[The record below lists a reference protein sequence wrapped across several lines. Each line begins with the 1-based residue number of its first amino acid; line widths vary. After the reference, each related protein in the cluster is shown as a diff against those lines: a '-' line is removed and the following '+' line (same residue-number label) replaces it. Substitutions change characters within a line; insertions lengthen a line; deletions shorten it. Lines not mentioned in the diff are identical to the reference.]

1 MRRAAI
7 SIPANIAEGHAR
19 RTTRDYL
26 RFLSMANGSLREL
39 ETYWDVALTL
49 EYVSP
54 EQLAKALKLGE
65 ETGRMLM
72 MLRAALQRRLGP

>member
-1 MRRAAI
+1 MPSSWCKI
-7 SIPANIAEGHAR
+7 
-19 RTTRDYL
+19 

-39 ETYWDVALTL
+39 ETYWDVVLTL